1 MCSKER
7 RPGGR
12 TIHKR
17 SGAQFREEL
26 GFGEEALGAL
36 AAARSALRR
45 DAHQG
50 APRPPRVCM
59 RTCACVRLAAL
70 APRRPAPAPAP
81 RQQAASA
88 MMPSSAHARTAA
100 ALARH
105 LQVACDERVFGA
117 LAEHART
124 PQRLRVRAC
133 GCGARCRRPLIDS
146 SQQRIWAGF
155 ERLASARRSSRRWRS
170 RAFLTSQVWRCA
182 QRRATWSL
190 YAVPASPVP
199 FARLPKPWPSFQRSL
214 LLV

>member
-1 MCSKER
+1 MITRSRCEPVNTNLLR
-7 RPGGR
+7 R
-12 TIHKR
+12 
-17 SGAQFREEL
+17 
-26 GFGEEALGAL
+26 AL
-36 AAARSALRR
+36 AQRVVRMRKAEAPPIAARVQQFTLR
-45 DAHQG
+45 
-50 APRPPRVCM
+50 C
-59 RTCACVRLAAL
+59 
-70 APRRPAPAPAP
+70 
-81 RQQAASA
+81 ASA
-88 MMPSSAHARTAA
+88 SRTARHARMHART
-100 ALARH
+100 
-105 LQVACDERVFGA
+105 
-117 LAEHART
+117 HART

-146 SQQRIWAGF
+146 SQQRIWADF